1 MLVNYNNANMLV
13 VEMGNG
19 KQKLMLVPG
28 INVIDDKVWDGAK
41 ATLDAKIKDGV
52 VVPIYKVEIVKG
64 KDGKETEVNKPC
76 TPDEIPNDKLDGVVN
91 EIQSEAQADKFVEAS
106 TKESVRAKG
115 MNRKNA
121 IAKELKDLEDIQ
133 QKLLVKN

>member
-1 MLVNYNNANMLV
+1 MLVNYKNANMLV

-28 INVIDDKVWDGAK
+28 INVLDDKVWDDAK
-41 ATLDAKIKDGV
+41 ATLDAKIKAGI
-52 VVPIYKVEIVKG
+52 VVPVYKVEIVKG

-106 TKESVRAKG
+106 AKESVRAKG

-121 IAKELKDLEDIQ
+121 IAKELKDRESEN
-133 QKLLVKN
+133 K